1 APPNT
6 VATITPRHHLS
17 NGLSKLNTEN
27 STSNK
32 LLSPSTINNG
42 KLDQQQT
49 ISPTNTQIK
58 KPATQQQVKDVLTF
72 DQWLQ
77 PPLG

>member
-1 APPNT
+1 
-6 VATITPRHHLS
+6 
-17 NGLSKLNTEN
+17 
-27 STSNK
+27 
-32 LLSPSTINNG
+32 G

-77 PPLG
+77 PPLGSIIQGPPCVQADTASSSSSSATAGSKGETTLSS